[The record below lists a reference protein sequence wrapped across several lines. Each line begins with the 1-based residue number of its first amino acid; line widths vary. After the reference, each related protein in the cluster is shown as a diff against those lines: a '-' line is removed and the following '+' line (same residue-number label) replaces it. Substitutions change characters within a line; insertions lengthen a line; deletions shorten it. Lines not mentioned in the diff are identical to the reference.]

1 MTATVFDQT
10 HGGLTDDV
18 PYTAA
23 TALWTVIW
31 TALIPQRGGSG
42 ICYSLM
48 AANATASPTA
58 AVTQFLNRCCDGQMC
73 QRDEASVQ

>member
-1 MTATVFDQT
+1 MTVSLVDPA

-48 AANATASPTA
+48 AANATARLLRPHNFSTR
-58 AVTQFLNRCCDGQMC
+58 AVTDRRIDVPRENV
-73 QRDEASVQ
+73 ET